1 MGCSTQNPFCEN
13 CPDFESSNQ
22 KAGFEAE
29 EFISVRR
36 INLYKKGEAVFS
48 EGNQPTGVFCL
59 KEGKLKIHKTGIKSR
74 EQIIRFVARGELLG
88 ARAMIRNEYYT
99 SSATAIEDS
108 VICYIPKKEFMKVR
122 KSSRKLS
129 DHILK
134 NLVEN
139 LNLAEEK
146 TVHLS
151 HNSIRVR
158 LARSLLKLREM
169 YGLKE
174 DGLTLEVE
182 LTREEL
188 ANLIGAA
195 TETTIRMLSAFKK
208 EKKIQLAGRNLKI
221 LNIDSLEELVNGSA
235 Q

>member
-1 MGCSTQNPFCEN
+1 MNDSNVNPFCEN
-13 CPDFESSNQ
+13 CPDLNFRNRG
-22 KAGFEAE
+22 AGFEGD
-29 EFISVRR
+29 EFNPSRMFNI
-36 INLYKKGEAVFS
+36 YKKGETVFS
-48 EGNQPTGVFCL
+48 EGNKPTGVFCL
-59 KEGKLKIHKTGIKSR
+59 KKGKLKIHRTGIKFR
-74 EQIIRFVARGELLG
+74 EQIIRFVAKGELLG

-108 VICYIPKKEFMKVR
+108 LICYIPKKEFMKVH

-129 DHILK
+129 EHILK
-134 NLVEN
+134 NLIEN

-208 EKKIQLAGRNLKI
+208 EKKIELSGKNLKI
-221 LNIDSLEELVNGSA
+221 LNIDSLEDLVKGPS

>member
-1 MGCSTQNPFCEN
+1 
-13 CPDFESSNQ
+13 
-22 KAGFEAE
+22 
-29 EFISVRR
+29 
-36 INLYKKGEAVFS
+36 
-48 EGNQPTGVFCL
+48 
-59 KEGKLKIHKTGIKSR
+59 
-74 EQIIRFVARGELLG
+74 
-88 ARAMIRNEYYT
+88 
-99 SSATAIEDS
+99 
-108 VICYIPKKEFMKVR
+108 MKVL

-129 DHILK
+129 EHILK

-139 LNLAEEK
+139 LNIAEEK

-208 EKKIQLAGRNLKI
+208 EKKIQLSGKNLKI
-221 LNIDSLEELVNGSA
+221 LNIDSLEELVNGFA